1 MVTLGIDLTQ
11 PALTVKSRDAGPR
24 AHGAG
29 NNRVFKTNRSF
40 ACACGQVTFNK
51 GAGGIGHALHCSKSF
66 PITATLI
73 LRPNRLRSHKGN
85 WRLSE

>member
-11 PALTVKSRDAGPR
+11 QPALTVQSRDAGPR

-51 GAGGIGHALHCSKSF
+51 GAERVVLDMPCIAVSRSRLLRLLF
-66 PITATLI
+66 YDPID
-73 LRPNRLRSHKGN
+73 
-85 WRLSE
+85 